1 MTTPPDAF
9 EKPDLPSAAEPT
21 HDGKATATSA
31 DGPATA
37 LPDQHA
43 ASTVTGPLPV
53 IASPAQPESSRTTA
67 GPGTFT
73 ILPPVMPMA
82 ARDNFDPLLTVR
94 QLPRSET
101 ARLTPI
107 PSRMPLPPTDHEA
120 TINALSQ
127 RRNET
132 AGSILRR
139 ARLLRRL
146 ALTDVA
152 VATRI
157 RSEYLAAIEDE
168 TAGVLPPGR
177 YAISLHRS
185 YAIFL
190 GVPPDDVVRLYTS
203 QQKRRD
209 RFASMFGARVS
220 VQVSRTALGV
230 ALFLIGIAI
239 AISAWY
245 FVLRPLSTE
254 PDVASARALAQ
265 ATFLPGTTAT
275 GTPGPGTS
283 PVPSTPI
290 IARTVAPFT
299 PIASNTAP
307 STPAPAT
314 PAPAPIPATETAIPP
329 TAVPPTAIPE
339 PSPRPPSGPRTRSI
353 VLTYAGDSWT
363 RVVVDGKLPFE
374 ETVPRGQTR
383 TYEGTTFSVRVGN
396 GGAVSLVAFGEDR
409 GILGV
414 TGQVVDLN
422 LDINEP

>member
-1 MTTPPDAF
+1 M
-9 EKPDLPSAAEPT
+9 
-21 HDGKATATSA
+21 
-31 DGPATA
+31 
-37 LPDQHA
+37 
-43 ASTVTGPLPV
+43 PV
-53 IASPAQPESSRTTA
+53 
-67 GPGTFT
+67 
-73 ILPPVMPMA
+73 A
-82 ARDNFDPLLTVR
+82 ARDHTNPLLTVR

-157 RSEYLAAIEDE
+157 RSEYIAAIEDE

-220 VQVSRTALGV
+220 VQVSRTALGL

-265 ATFLPGTTAT
+265 ATFLSGTAST
-275 GTPGPGTS
+275 GTPGPGAS
-283 PVPSTPI
+283 PIPSTPI

-299 PIASNTAP
+299 PVASNTTAP
-307 STPAPAT
+307 PTPVPVTPAPSPVPPT
-314 PAPAPIPATETAIPP
+314 GTAI
-329 TAVPPTAIPE
+329 PPTAIPE
-339 PSPRPPSGPRTRSI
+339 PTPRPSSASRSRAI
-353 VLTYAGDSWT
+353 VLTYTDDSWT
-363 RVVVDGKLPFE
+363 RVAVDGKPPFE
-374 ETVPRGQTR
+374 ETVPGGQTR
-383 TYEGTTFSVRVGN
+383 RYEGTTFALRVGN

-409 GILGV
+409 GVLGG
-414 TGQVVDLN
+414 TGQVVDIT

>member
-1 MTTPPDAF
+1 M
-9 EKPDLPSAAEPT
+9 
-21 HDGKATATSA
+21 
-31 DGPATA
+31 
-37 LPDQHA
+37 
-43 ASTVTGPLPV
+43 PV
-53 IASPAQPESSRTTA
+53 
-67 GPGTFT
+67 
-73 ILPPVMPMA
+73 A
-82 ARDNFDPLLTVR
+82 ARDNTDPLVTVR

-120 TINALSQ
+120 TINALGQ

-146 ALTDVA
+146 AVTDVA

-220 VQVSRTALGV
+220 VQVSRTALAL

-265 ATFLPGTTAT
+265 ATFLPGTSAT
-275 GTPGPGTS
+275 GTPVPGAN
-283 PVPSTPI
+283 PLPSTPI

-299 PIASNTAP
+299 PVASIMTPPTPVPVTTVP
-307 STPAPAT
+307 S
-314 PAPAPIPATETAIPP
+314 PIPPTETANPP
-329 TAVPPTAIPE
+329 TAVPATAIPV
-339 PSPRPPSGPRTRSI
+339 PTPRASSAARTRSM
-353 VLTYAGDSWT
+353 VLTYTDDSWT

-374 ETVPRGQTR
+374 ETVLRGQTR
-383 TYEGTTFSVRVGN
+383 IYEGATFSLRVGN

-409 GILGV
+409 GVLGV
-414 TGQVVDLN
+414 PGQVVDIN

>member
-1 MTTPPDAF
+1 MAV
-9 EKPDLPSAAEPT
+9 AAVNNT
-21 HDGKATATSA
+21 
-31 DGPATA
+31 
-37 LPDQHA
+37 
-43 ASTVTGPLPV
+43 
-53 IASPAQPESSRTTA
+53 
-67 GPGTFT
+67 
-73 ILPPVMPMA
+73 
-82 ARDNFDPLLTVR
+82 NPLLTVR

-127 RRNET
+127 RRNES

-220 VQVSRTALGV
+220 VHGSITTLGL

-239 AISAWY
+239 AVSVWY
-245 FVLRPLSTE
+245 FVLHPHGTE

-265 ATFLPGTTAT
+265 ATFLPGTMAT
-275 GTPGPGTS
+275 GTPGPATD
-283 PVPSTPI
+283 PVASTPI

-299 PIASNTAP
+299 PIASNTTAV
-307 STPAPAT
+307 PAT
-314 PAPAPIPATETAIPP
+314 PASSPITATETAVTP
-329 TAVPPTAIPE
+329 TAVPATATPEPTA
-339 PSPRPPSGPRTRSI
+339 RTGSI
-353 VLTYAGDSWT
+353 VLIFNAESWT
-363 RVVVDGKLPFE
+363 RVVVDGKPLPD

-383 TYEGTTFSVRVGN
+383 TYTGTTFSLRIGN
-396 GGAVSLVAFGEDR
+396 GGAVSLVAFGDNK
-409 GILGV
+409 GILGSPGEV
-414 TGQVVDLN
+414 IERDLN
-422 LDINEP
+422 FNDP

>member
-1 MTTPPDAF
+1 MP
-9 EKPDLPSAAEPT
+9 
-21 HDGKATATSA
+21 
-31 DGPATA
+31 
-37 LPDQHA
+37 
-43 ASTVTGPLPV
+43 VT
-53 IASPAQPESSRTTA
+53 
-67 GPGTFT
+67 
-73 ILPPVMPMA
+73 
-82 ARDNFDPLLTVR
+82 ARDNTDPLVTVR

-120 TINALSQ
+120 TINALGQ

-132 AGSILRR
+132 AGSVLRR

-146 ALTDVA
+146 AVTDVA

-220 VQVSRTALGV
+220 VQVSRTALAL

-265 ATFLPGTTAT
+265 ATFLPGTSAT
-275 GTPGPGTS
+275 GTPVPGAN
-283 PVPSTPI
+283 PLPSIPI

-299 PIASNTAP
+299 PVASNTTP
-307 STPAPAT
+307 PTPAPVT
-314 PAPAPIPATETAIPP
+314 TVPSPIPPTETAIPVP
-329 TAVPPTAIPE
+329 T
-339 PSPRPPSGPRTRSI
+339 PRASSAARTRSM
-353 VLTYAGDSWT
+353 VLIYTDDSWT
-363 RVVVDGKLPFE
+363 RVVVDGKLNIE

-383 TYEGTTFSVRVGN
+383 IYEGTVFSLRVGN

-409 GILGV
+409 GVLGV
-414 TGQVVDLN
+414 PGQVVDIN

>member
-1 MTTPPDAF
+1 
-9 EKPDLPSAAEPT
+9 
-21 HDGKATATSA
+21 
-31 DGPATA
+31 
-37 LPDQHA
+37 
-43 ASTVTGPLPV
+43 
-53 IASPAQPESSRTTA
+53 
-67 GPGTFT
+67 
-73 ILPPVMPMA
+73 MPMA
-82 ARDNFDPLLTVR
+82 ARDNSDPLLTVR

-290 IARTVAPFT
+290 MARTVAPFT

-314 PAPAPIPATETAIPP
+314 PAPAPIPATETAIPPTAVPP

-414 TGQVVDLN
+414 SGQVVDLN